1 MTKILTEKLTEVG
14 LTDKE
19 STVYV
24 CLLSGGE
31 MTADQLAKLSKL
43 NRSTAYVQIKHLSER
58 GLVSTFKR
66 GKKTYFVA
74 ESPSNLIRVIAQK
87 KQEMELQESEVALLV
102 PELLKIFGSTV
113 ERPTV
118 RVFEGKEGL
127 TSMRNNILEKKPA
140 KLFMITAYN
149 QMTKVF
155 TTEEL
160 TAFTKKREQAKIES
174 HVLYTL
180 ESGNDFKAFPF
191 QKLKRIKNKD
201 LTVGSD
207 IYIYGDT
214 VSFASAKDHIVG
226 LTVVNRDIAASMRFL
241 FQGIW
246 DTQPD

>member
-1 MTKILTEKLTEVG
+1 MTKILTEKLTELG

-66 GKKTYFVA
+66 GKKTYYSA

-87 KQEMELQESEVALLV
+87 KQAIQLQESEVALLV
-102 PELLKIFGSTV
+102 PELLKIFGSAI
-113 ERPTV
+113 ERPAV

-127 TSMRNNILEKKPA
+127 TSMRNSILEEKPA
-140 KLFMITAYN
+140 KLLMITAYD

-155 TTEEL
+155 TSEEL
-160 TAFTKKREQAKIES
+160 MAFTKKREQAKVES

-180 ESGNDFKAFPF
+180 ESGEDFKAFPF
-191 QKLKRIKNKD
+191 QKLKRIKNN
-201 LTVGSD
+201 TTTIGSD

-214 VSFASAKDHIVG
+214 VSFASAKDYIVG

-246 DTQPD
+246 NTEQH